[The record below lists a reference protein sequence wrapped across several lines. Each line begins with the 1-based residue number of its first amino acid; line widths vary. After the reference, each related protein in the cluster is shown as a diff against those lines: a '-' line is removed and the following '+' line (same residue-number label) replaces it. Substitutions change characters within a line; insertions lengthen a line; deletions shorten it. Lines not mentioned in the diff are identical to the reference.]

1 VENKIGIIAGSGE
14 LPAKIVAAC
23 KDIGRPYFI
32 VAFINET
39 DPQCYLGEDHIL
51 LPLAKVGKV
60 FTALKNSGSTEVV
73 MAGPINRPSLQGLQF
88 DLRALK
94 LITKFAA
101 SKNQG
106 DDALLRLI
114 VEELESEGFSVVGA
128 DEILGKQST
137 AQEGVMGS
145 FKPSKASQDDIMLG
159 INVVR
164 QLGILDIGQAAIVQ
178 QKRVIGLEAAEGT
191 DELLKRCESL
201 ILSGDPGVLV
211 KFKKPNQDRRADLPT
226 IGPRTVELASSIG
239 LAGIAVEAQQTLIM
253 DYNKVISLAN
263 ERCIFILGVR

>member
-1 VENKIGIIAGSGE
+1 MANKIGIIAGSGE
-14 LPAKIVAAC
+14 LPAKLVAAC

-39 DPQCYLGEDHIL
+39 DPRCYLGEDHIL

-73 MAGPINRPSLQGLQF
+73 MAGPINRPSLQDLQF

-94 LITKFAA
+94 LITKFTA

-128 DEILGKQST
+128 DEILGNKST

-145 FKPSKASQDDIMLG
+145 FKPSKASLDDIMLG

-201 ILSGDPGVLV
+201 VLSGDPGVLV

-239 LAGIAVEAQQTLIM
+239 LAGIAVEAEQTLIM

-263 ERCIFILGVR
+263 ERCIFVLGVR

>member
-1 VENKIGIIAGSGE
+1 
-14 LPAKIVAAC
+14 
-23 KDIGRPYFI
+23 
-32 VAFINET
+32 
-39 DPQCYLGEDHIL
+39 
-51 LPLAKVGKV
+51 
-60 FTALKNSGSTEVV
+60 
-73 MAGPINRPSLQGLQF
+73 M
-88 DLRALK
+88 
-94 LITKFAA
+94 
-101 SKNQG
+101 
-106 DDALLRLI
+106 
-114 VEELESEGFSVVGA
+114 GA

-211 KFKKPNQDRRADLPT
+211 KFKKPNQQLITSNEIKKLPT
-226 IGPRTVELASSIG
+226 YA
-239 LAGIAVEAQQTLIM
+239 
-253 DYNKVISLAN
+253 
-263 ERCIFILGVR
+263 FIK